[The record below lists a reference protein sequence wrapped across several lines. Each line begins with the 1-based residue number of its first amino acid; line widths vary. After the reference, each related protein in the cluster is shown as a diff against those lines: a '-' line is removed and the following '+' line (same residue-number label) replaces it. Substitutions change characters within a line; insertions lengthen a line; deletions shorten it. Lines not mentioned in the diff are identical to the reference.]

1 MRQTAATAMAPVDD
15 TTGAAAVAV
24 GSPLPP
30 LPPPSQDSLG
40 RGRRRFRRIFQQKHF
55 ISSLVV
61 IAASMLLALAF

>member
-15 TTGAAAVAV
+15 TTGTAAAS